1 MKKLYGIINYVCFL
15 SRNRALFHVQG
26 FTRDPRDLGRRK
38 EFSYLTKNLVL
49 ATGSSD
55 SPNILNVPGE
65 HLDYVLHS
73 LKHLE
78 QLIASGQLNQDSD
91 PILVVGAGLSAADAI
106 IAARFHSIP
115 GN

>member
-1 MKKLYGIINYVCFL
+1 M
-15 SRNRALFHVQG
+15 QG